1 MVNEANDL
9 KHAAGNRPKPDTGRL
24 IKALVCVAATVV
36 IYCIPTPDGLQPQAI
51 HMLAIFLGTILGLI
65 LQPLPTS
72 AVAITGLTVAMATG
86 AMDPKTTA
94 FAGLG
99 SASIWLIVA
108 AFFIAQGFVKT
119 GLGRRIALLFIS
131 VLGRSSL
138 GVSYGLTAADLLLA
152 PATPSN
158 TARLGGILFPIITSI
173 SDVQGS
179 TPKTD
184 ESRRRIGAYLAITAN
199 NVNAITSS
207 MFITAM
213 AAGPVVAQLAAD
225 AGYDIGWGTWAL
237 AAIVPGLICLIIIPA
252 LVHVIYPPTVKKV
265 PSACADAKAELSE
278 LGPLSTKEWI
288 MLLTFVVML
297 ALWATG
303 QITGINATTVAFIGV
318 TVLLVTGIITWKEMA
333 ANSSAWSTL
342 IFFGVLVGMATPLNN
357 LGVTAWAG
365 QYIALA
371 IEGMSWPVVLALL
384 TVAYFLMHYFFASE
398 LAQVAAIY
406 TLFLGVAVAAGAPP
420 VATALMLG
428 CVSGLIGAMTHYA
441 SGPSALIYGA
451 GYVETPE
458 FLRIGLI
465 CGIVTVAIYLTI
477 GMGWWKIIGIW

>member
-1 MVNEANDL
+1 MVNEAIDL
-9 KHAAGNRPKPDTGRL
+9 KQKTAGNRPKPDTGRL
-24 IKALVCVAATVV
+24 VKALACVAVTVV
-36 IYCIPTPDGLQPQAI
+36 IYGLPIPDGLEPQAM

-72 AVAITGLTVAMATG
+72 AVALTGFTVAMATG
-86 AMDPKTTA
+86 AMDSKTTA

-225 AGYDIGWGTWAL
+225 SGYDIGWGTWAL

-252 LVHVIYPPTVKKV
+252 LVHAIYPPTVKKGTLRLRRCQ
-265 PSACADAKAELSE
+265 SRTQRTRATEHQGMDYAADLC
-278 LGPLSTKEWI
+278 GD
-288 MLLTFVVML
+288 
-297 ALWATG
+297 
-303 QITGINATTVAFIGV
+303 
-318 TVLLVTGIITWKEMA
+318 
-333 ANSSAWSTL
+333 
-342 IFFGVLVGMATPLNN
+342 
-357 LGVTAWAG
+357 
-365 QYIALA
+365 
-371 IEGMSWPVVLALL
+371 
-384 TVAYFLMHYFFASE
+384 
-398 LAQVAAIY
+398 
-406 TLFLGVAVAAGAPP
+406 AGA
-420 VATALMLG
+420 LG
-428 CVSGLIGAMTHYA
+428 HRSNH
-441 SGPSALIYGA
+441 
-451 GYVETPE
+451 
-458 FLRIGLI
+458 RN
-465 CGIVTVAIYLTI
+465 
-477 GMGWWKIIGIW
+477 